1 LTILSDIGDFN
12 TVQYNIIGNERYSY
26 IQTNKSVN
34 ERAWI
39 VDQSGYAA
47 IGPISINGANSFIIK
62 NVTGTL
68 LYSFGTAT
76 TGTGIQRLS
85 LTGEEAEITVP
96 NGYTIFAVSIS
107 GLTGFDNALI
117 YRDTDKSDICKE
129 IKKIELDTKKT
140 ITVDKNGNGDYTTLI
155 DAIKDAEKQYG
166 SVVYV
171 NSGIY
176 DLVSEL
182 GSTYVEWASESQRG
196 IYLKNGIHLI
206 FASNAIVKL
215 HNTSTREESKTW
227 LSPFNSGEGGF
238 TLENCTIDAKDC
250 RYCVHDERDS
260 DTDLYKNK
268 YINCIM
274 KLDNTENTAVSY
286 NQCIGGGLGR
296 NGDIEIDGCIFE
308 SVGAESDSLL
318 VSYHNSWSSTAK
330 SFINVKNSYAKL
342 GTFGIS
348 TLGQSE
354 ENTICLFSGN
364 SVTSAIKKT
373 ADLAYQDN
381 MTLYAWN
388 NEIRT

>member
-1 LTILSDIGDFN
+1 LHGAFDNAVVIFDSDFKATTDVINNINQSLTILSDIGDFN

-196 IYLKNGIHLI
+196 IYLKNGIVKDRTMHIKVLEDVKSVI
-206 FASNAIVKL
+206 ESYGMGIEKMIASPIL
-215 HNTSTREESKTW
+215 
-227 LSPFNSGEGGF
+227 GG
-238 TLENCTIDAKDC
+238 
-250 RYCVHDERDS
+250 
-260 DTDLYKNK
+260 
-268 YINCIM
+268 
-274 KLDNTENTAVSY
+274 
-286 NQCIGGGLGR
+286 
-296 NGDIEIDGCIFE
+296 
-308 SVGAESDSLL
+308 
-318 VSYHNSWSSTAK
+318 
-330 SFINVKNSYAKL
+330 
-342 GTFGIS
+342 
-348 TLGQSE
+348 
-354 ENTICLFSGN
+354 SGN
-364 SVTSAIKKT
+364 KEFLIYVKRSVKSKVNIIEVCK
-373 ADLAYQDN
+373 
-381 MTLYAWN
+381 
-388 NEIRT
+388 